1 MLEYGFNEIVVI
13 QAVDTTD
20 NSVVN
25 LCMSRAIDNS
35 RGIVLL
41 NKETVC
47 DYICLILSE
56 LTKEEVMG
64 ALNKVL
70 MTYKPCMAGDI
81 YMITDYRRSKQVNLV
96 FCFLLFISF
105 THIACESS
113 MGFFYLK

>member
-1 MLEYGFNEIVVI
+1 MVEYGFNEIVVI

-41 NKETVC
+41 NKEVVC
-47 DYICLILSE
+47 DYICLILCE
-56 LTKEEVMG
+56 VTKEEIMG

-81 YMITDYRRSKQVNLV
+81 YMLKLDYGLPM
-96 FCFLLFISF
+96 F
-105 THIACESS
+105 
-113 MGFFYLK
+113 

>member
-1 MLEYGFNEIVVI
+1 MVEYRFNEIVVI

-20 NSVVN
+20 NTVVN

-41 NKETVC
+41 NKEVVC
-47 DYICLILSE
+47 DYICLILCE
-56 LTKEEVMG
+56 VTKEEIMG

-81 YMITDYRRSKQVNLV
+81 YMLKLDYGLP
-96 FCFLLFISF
+96 LF
-105 THIACESS
+105 
-113 MGFFYLK
+113 

>member
-1 MLEYGFNEIVVI
+1 MSENGFNEIVVI

-41 NKETVC
+41 NKEDVC

-56 LTKEEVMG
+56 LTKKEIMG

-81 YMITDYRRSKQVNLV
+81 YMLKLDYCLP
-96 FCFLLFISF
+96 LF
-105 THIACESS
+105 
-113 MGFFYLK
+113 

>member
-1 MLEYGFNEIVVI
+1 MIEYGYNEIVVI

-20 NSVVN
+20 NTVVN

-41 NKETVC
+41 NKEVVC
-47 DYICLILSE
+47 DYICLILCE
-56 LTKEEVMG
+56 VTKEEIMG

-81 YMITDYRRSKQVNLV
+81 YMLKLDYGLPM
-96 FCFLLFISF
+96 F
-105 THIACESS
+105 
-113 MGFFYLK
+113 

>member
-20 NSVVN
+20 NSVFN

>member
-1 MLEYGFNEIVVI
+1 MVEYGFNTIVAI

-41 NKETVC
+41 NKEVVC
-47 DYICLILSE
+47 DYICLILCE
-56 LTKEEVMG
+56 VTKEEIMG

-81 YMITDYRRSKQVNLV
+81 YMLKLDYGLPM
-96 FCFLLFISF
+96 F
-105 THIACESS
+105 
-113 MGFFYLK
+113 

>member
-1 MLEYGFNEIVVI
+1 MVEYGFNTIVVI

-20 NSVVN
+20 NTVVN

-41 NKETVC
+41 NKEVVC
-47 DYICLILSE
+47 DYICLILCE
-56 LTKEEVMG
+56 VTKEEIMG

-81 YMITDYRRSKQVNLV
+81 YMLKLDYGLP
-96 FCFLLFISF
+96 LF
-105 THIACESS
+105 
-113 MGFFYLK
+113 

>member
-1 MLEYGFNEIVVI
+1 MVECGFNKIVAI

-20 NSVVN
+20 NTVVN

-41 NKETVC
+41 NKEVVC
-47 DYICLILSE
+47 DYICLILCE
-56 LTKEEVMG
+56 VTKEEIMG

-81 YMITDYRRSKQVNLV
+81 YMLKLDYGLP
-96 FCFLLFISF
+96 LF
-105 THIACESS
+105 
-113 MGFFYLK
+113 

>member
-1 MLEYGFNEIVVI
+1 MVEYGFNTIVAI

-20 NSVVN
+20 NTVVN

-41 NKETVC
+41 NKEVVC
-47 DYICLILSE
+47 DYICLILCE
-56 LTKEEVMG
+56 VTKEEIMG

-81 YMITDYRRSKQVNLV
+81 YMLKLDYGLPM
-96 FCFLLFISF
+96 F
-105 THIACESS
+105 
-113 MGFFYLK
+113 

>member
-1 MLEYGFNEIVVI
+1 MSENGFNKIVAI
-13 QAVDTTD
+13 QSVDTTD
-20 NSVVN
+20 NTVIN

-81 YMITDYRRSKQVNLV
+81 YMLRFDYGLPT
-96 FCFLLFISF
+96 F
-105 THIACESS
+105 
-113 MGFFYLK
+113 

>member
-1 MLEYGFNEIVVI
+1 MVEYGFNTIVAI

-20 NSVVN
+20 NTVVN

-47 DYICLILSE
+47 DYICLILVE
-56 LTKEEVMG
+56 VTKEVVME

-81 YMITDYRRSKQVNLV
+81 YMLKLDYSLP
-96 FCFLLFISF
+96 LF
-105 THIACESS
+105 
-113 MGFFYLK
+113 

>member
-1 MLEYGFNEIVVI
+1 MVEYGFNTIVAI

-20 NSVVN
+20 ENIVIN

-41 NKETVC
+41 NKEVVC
-47 DYICLILSE
+47 DYICLILCE
-56 LTKEEVMG
+56 VTKEEIIG

-81 YMITDYRRSKQVNLV
+81 YMLKLDYGLP
-96 FCFLLFISF
+96 LF
-105 THIACESS
+105 
-113 MGFFYLK
+113 

>member
-1 MLEYGFNEIVVI
+1 MVEYGFNTIIAI

-20 NSVVN
+20 NTVVN

-41 NKETVC
+41 NKEVVC
-47 DYICLILSE
+47 DYICLILCE
-56 LTKEEVMG
+56 VTKEEIMG

-81 YMITDYRRSKQVNLV
+81 YMLKLDYGLP
-96 FCFLLFISF
+96 LF
-105 THIACESS
+105 
-113 MGFFYLK
+113 

>member
-1 MLEYGFNEIVVI
+1 MVEYGFNTIVAI

-20 NSVVN
+20 NTVVN

-41 NKETVC
+41 NKEVVC
-47 DYICLILSE
+47 DYICLILCE
-56 LTKEEVMG
+56 VTKEEIMG

-81 YMITDYRRSKQVNLV
+81 YMLKLDYGLP
-96 FCFLLFISF
+96 LF
-105 THIACESS
+105 
-113 MGFFYLK
+113 

>member
-1 MLEYGFNEIVVI
+1 MVEYGFNTIVAI

-20 NSVVN
+20 NTVVN

-41 NKETVC
+41 NKEVVC
-47 DYICLILSE
+47 DYICLILCE
-56 LTKEEVMG
+56 VTKEEIMG

-81 YMITDYRRSKQVNLV
+81 YMLRLDYGLPM
-96 FCFLLFISF
+96 F
-105 THIACESS
+105 
-113 MGFFYLK
+113 

>member
-1 MLEYGFNEIVVI
+1 MVEYGFNTIVAI

-20 NSVVN
+20 NTVVN

-41 NKETVC
+41 NKEVVC
-47 DYICLILSE
+47 DYICLILCE
-56 LTKEEVMG
+56 VTKEDIMG

-81 YMITDYRRSKQVNLV
+81 YMLKLDYGLPM
-96 FCFLLFISF
+96 F
-105 THIACESS
+105 
-113 MGFFYLK
+113 

>member
-1 MLEYGFNEIVVI
+1 MVEYGFNEIVVI

-20 NSVVN
+20 NTVVN

-41 NKETVC
+41 NKEVVC
-47 DYICLILSE
+47 DYICLILCE
-56 LTKEEVMG
+56 VTKEEIMG

-81 YMITDYRRSKQVNLV
+81 YMLKLDYGLP
-96 FCFLLFISF
+96 LF
-105 THIACESS
+105 
-113 MGFFYLK
+113 